1 MEINSRHNIINKK
14 MLLKIEWMYK
24 EEEDLEPREATND
37 QSKEYK
43 GDNLSMDE
51 DKQNI
56 QCKDQLEKKLF

>member
-1 MEINSRHNIINKK
+1 

-43 GDNLSMDE
+43 ADNLSMDE

-56 QCKDQLEKKLF
+56 QCKDQLEKKFF